1 MGEWR
6 GVEWR
11 GDRAKVRWTRCCLEI
26 RARGKKHHVQF
37 HSAPQDKIG
46 VFLDQLSIE
55 EVLGGM
61 EG

>member
-1 MGEWR
+1 M
-6 GVEWR
+6 EWR